1 MDSTTTRVEA
11 QVGGDS
17 MNCYPVLSRELRE
30 CKYKQSDIAGALG
43 ITVKALYNKLN
54 GKTEFTWSEVCTI
67 IKQFFPYYDPLE
79 LFARAEQ
86 DSA

>member
-1 MDSTTTRVEA
+1 MS
-11 QVGGDS
+11 
-17 MNCYPVLSRELRE
+17 CYPVLSRELRE
-30 CKYKQSDIAGALG
+30 CKYKRSDIAGALG
-43 ITVKALYNKLN
+43 ITAKALYNKLN
-54 GKTEFTWSEVCTI
+54 GKTEFTWTEVETI